1 MANEAFARVKMQQ
14 FLKDA
19 DWSLT
24 DGRSAGLECPIN
36 ISTGIRIADRKHL
49 NQTGWIKMAC
59 PRIVSGRHNLLVQMA
74 GRHP

>member
-24 DGRSAGLECPIN
+24 DGRSARFECPID
-36 ISTGIRIADRKHL
+36 ISTGIRIADREHM
-49 NQTGWIKMAC
+49 NQAGWIKMAC
-59 PRIVSGRHNLLVQMA
+59 PRIVSGRHNLLFEMA
-74 GRHP
+74 GRHS